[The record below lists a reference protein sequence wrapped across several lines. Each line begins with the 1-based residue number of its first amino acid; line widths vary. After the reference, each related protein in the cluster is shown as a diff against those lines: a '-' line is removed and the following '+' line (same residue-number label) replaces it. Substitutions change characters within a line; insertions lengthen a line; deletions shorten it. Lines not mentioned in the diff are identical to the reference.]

1 MPDERLLR
9 ALAEQL
15 KMPLLQIARRAELG
29 VSSGDA
35 AHLAHVQFIAETALS
50 YVDAFLLSAD
60 RQTQALLKLEPVSV
74 SSVLTDTAHQLEQFA
89 KDHNC
94 DVEVQLS
101 GKYGPVMAHNES
113 LQSALLLLGY
123 SLIEAQTPQDKRH
136 QVILAAHKSSTGLV
150 TGVFDNQAGLSTD
163 VFRRGRALY
172 GDVRQP
178 LPGASSSAGAGI
190 FIADTLLRSMSA
202 PLRVARHNSLTG
214 LAATLHPSSQL
225 QLVS

>member
-1 MPDERLLR
+1 MPDERLLK

-15 KMPLLQIARRAELG
+15 KAPLLQIARSAELQAR
-29 VSSGDA
+29 A
-35 AHLAHVQFIAETALS
+35 ADIHRLPHIQYVAETALS
-50 YVDAFLLSAD
+50 YIDAFLLSVD
-60 RQTQALLKLEPVSV
+60 RQASELLALEPVSV
-74 SSVLTDTAHQLEQFA
+74 SSILNDTAHQLEQFA

-94 DVEVQLS
+94 DVEVHLS

-113 LQSALLLLGY
+113 LQSALMLLGY

-136 QVILAAHKSSTGLV
+136 QVVLAAHKSSRGLV

-172 GDVRQP
+172 GTVRQP
-178 LPGASSSAGAGI
+178 LPAVSGGAGAGV
-190 FIADTLLRSMSA
+190 FIADALLRSMSA

-214 LAATLHPSSQL
+214 LAATFHASSQL
-225 QLVS
+225 QLVP